1 VSALGTVAKVLSS
14 PEVRAIVL
22 PLAEQVVRWVRGGQ
36 KPEWIDGA
44 VREVPSIKNAVDALA
59 AARQRKA
66 AK

>member
-36 KPEWIDGA
+36 KPEWLDGA
-44 VREVPSIKNAVDALA
+44 VRDVPSIKDAVDALEEA
-59 AARQRKA
+59 ERRASK
-66 AK
+66 